1 MAAMA
6 VELNITPHSGGF
18 GRCHL
23 CGEES
28 LHRAML
34 SVAGR
39 RKTILLC
46 DECNKQVAGDMATR
60 NRVVEILTRD

>member
-1 MAAMA
+1 MTA
-6 VELNITPHSGGF
+6 VSSELSVTPHAGGF

-23 CGEES
+23 CGQES

-34 SVAGR
+34 SVPGR

-46 DECNKQVAGDMATR
+46 DDCNQKVVDDPVTHGRVSDIL
-60 NRVVEILTRD
+60 NRD

>member
-1 MAAMA
+1 MTS
-6 VELNITPHSGGF
+6 ELSVTLHAGGF

-23 CGEES
+23 CGQES

-34 SVAGR
+34 SLASR

-46 DECNKQVAGDMATR
+46 DGCNQKVVDNPITHSR
-60 NRVVEILTRD
+60 VIKILNRD

>member
-1 MAAMA
+1 MA
-6 VELNITPHSGGF
+6 VELSVTLHAGGF

-34 SVAGR
+34 SAAGR

-46 DECNKQVAGDMATR
+46 DGCNQKVVDDPPTR
-60 NRVVEILTRD
+60 SHVMSILNRE

>member
-1 MAAMA
+1 MA
-6 VELNITPHSGGF
+6 VEVSVTPHAGGF

-34 SVAGR
+34 SVARR

-46 DECNKQVAGDMATR
+46 EGCNKQVGDDAATR
-60 NRVVEILTRD
+60 DRVVEILTRE